1 MEETKNSKLPK
12 NVKQIGQAPGGQKV
26 YIEDYVITYLKQMLV
41 EEKKMKTSIL
51 YGHKE
56 IIEDELYWFVSGAIE
71 VETDFFMEKTII
83 NEEAWKKVNALS
95 GRFFQD
101 MTILGWAVAGPEI
114 EGDLQ
119 EQIMRTHRTFFRPD
133 QKLFF
138 EYLTDE
144 KQENLYFFE
153 KGKMK
158 LQAGYYIYY
167 DKNECMQNYMVSLR
181 ASERH
186 PEEFE
191 ADHALQQIRESR
203 EEKRLQRNRKKTTT
217 LLTCFSMILVTT
229 IMIIGITMLNNY
241 EKMQSMEKVLYQISG
256 KIDQAGGD
264 EDAQETAAN
273 LQLTTQETM
282 AGAAVGGLQTGAD
295 AVGQEQSTEKDGQAS
310 DGTTADTET
319 TSERE
324 VNTENRQGAVAD
336 ELSRE
341 ENETADATVNG
352 EAQDSDAMKET
363 AVAQDGAA
371 GKEAAAAQEGT
382 PEQETVTT
390 QSDDAVQESAAQPAD
405 GVAQEKAEE
414 TTSTIRQDAQ
424 TAYVIQ
430 RGDTLVGIC
439 MKYYGNLS
447 NLDEICSL
455 NGIEDKD
462 SIFYGQKIILP

>member
-1 MEETKNSKLPK
+1 MKNSKLPK

-83 NEEAWKKVNALS
+83 NEEAWQKVNALS
-95 GRFFQD
+95 GRFFRD
-101 MTILGWAVAGPEI
+101 MTILGWAVAGPET

-144 KQENLYFFE
+144 KQENLYLFE

-158 LQAGYYIYY
+158 LQSGYYIYY
-167 DKNECMQNYMVSLR
+167 DRNECMQNYMVSLR

-203 EEKRLQRNRKKTTT
+203 EEKRLQRNRRKTTT

-256 KIDQAGGD
+256 KIDQSD
-264 EDAQETAAN
+264 STQEVQETA
-273 LQLTTQETM
+273 TTDDVQAAQTM
-282 AGAAVGGLQTGAD
+282 AGALGVQTAPDTIVGEQAAEVGG
-295 AVGQEQSTEKDGQAS
+295 QAYE
-310 DGTTADTET
+310 DTTALPATEEPQPEET
-319 TSERE
+319 Q
-324 VNTENRQGAVAD
+324 TE
-336 ELSRE
+336 
-341 ENETADATVNG
+341 
-352 EAQDSDAMKET
+352 EAQPQEDAKPEET
-363 AVAQDGAA
+363 VAEEPQPQEEAQPEEAVPEEQQQEMQPQETVAEEVQSQ
-371 GKEAAAAQEGT
+371 EAAADNTA
-382 PEQETVTT
+382 
-390 QSDDAVQESAAQPAD
+390 
-405 GVAQEKAEE
+405 AEE
-414 TTSTIRQDAQ
+414 TAQTIRQE
-424 TAYVIQ
+424 TGTTYVIQ
-430 RGDTLVGIC
+430 KGDTLASIC

-447 NLDEICSL
+447 NIEEICRI

-462 SIFYGQKIILP
+462 SIFYGQKIYLP